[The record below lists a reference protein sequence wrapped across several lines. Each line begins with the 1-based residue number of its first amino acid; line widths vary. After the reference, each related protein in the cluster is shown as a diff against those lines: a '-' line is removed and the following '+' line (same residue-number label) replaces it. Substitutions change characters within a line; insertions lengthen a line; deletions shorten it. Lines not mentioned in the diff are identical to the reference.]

1 MTLSRTELTRIAVLF
16 VLCAILWW
24 LVPHFGTFY
33 NLRNVLRLGSLLAL
47 LSFGM
52 TFSLLVGGIDLSI
65 GAVIALSGCVT
76 AGLITQGHF
85 AEGVIIG
92 VLIGASCGL
101 LNGVLIGYLG
111 LPPFVAT
118 YGMMRIA
125 RGLAFSYTGGYCIY
139 GFDPGFRWLGTGF
152 IAGIPAPIFIAL
164 GMAVLLC
171 FIAYRTVLGKEIY
184 AVGAN
189 RVTAKYTGINVKKT
203 LLIVYVM
210 SGVLSAFAGFIYIA
224 RLNAAEPIIGELF
237 VLDAVA
243 ATVIGGTSFAGG
255 EGGPIGTVIGALII
269 AVLQNGLNLMG
280 VPPQWQLVLIGS
292 VIILA
297 VTVDMVAKKV

>member
-1 MTLSRTELTRIAVLF
+1 
-16 VLCAILWW
+16 
-24 LVPHFGTFY
+24 
-33 NLRNVLRLGSLLAL
+33 
-47 LSFGM
+47 M
-52 TFSLLVGGIDLSI
+52 TF
-65 GAVIALSGCVT
+65 
-76 AGLITQGHF
+76 
-85 AEGVIIG
+85 
-92 VLIGASCGL
+92 
-101 LNGVLIGYLG
+101 
-111 LPPFVAT
+111 
-118 YGMMRIA
+118 
-125 RGLAFSYTGGYCIY
+125 
-139 GFDPGFRWLGTGF
+139 
-152 IAGIPAPIFIAL
+152 
-164 GMAVLLC
+164 LLC

-189 RVTAKYTGINVKKT
+189 RTTARYTGINVKKT
-203 LLIVYVM
+203 LLIVYLI

-292 VIILA
+292 IIILA
-297 VTVDMVAKKV
+297 VTVDMVARKV

>member
-1 MTLSRTELTRIAVLF
+1 
-16 VLCAILWW
+16 
-24 LVPHFGTFY
+24 
-33 NLRNVLRLGSLLAL
+33 
-47 LSFGM
+47 
-52 TFSLLVGGIDLSI
+52 
-65 GAVIALSGCVT
+65 
-76 AGLITQGHF
+76 
-85 AEGVIIG
+85 
-92 VLIGASCGL
+92 L

-111 LPPFVAT
+111 LPPFVVT

-152 IAGIPAPIFIAL
+152 IAGIPAPIFIAS
-164 GMAVLLC
+164 GMTVLLC

-189 RVTAKYTGINVKKT
+189 RITAKYTGINVKKT

-224 RLNAAEPIIGELF
+224 RLNAAEPIIGEFF

-255 EGGPIGTVIGALII
+255 EGSPIGTLVGALII

-280 VPPQWQLVLIGS
+280 VPPQWQLVLIGL